1 MGNTEK
7 TLKNGIQVTKYS
19 QICVFFY
26 GMGSGIE
33 KFGKLGALGA
43 ILKWQALN
51 IEHLGI
57 AKLPSGPCVNGLSV
71 HPRS

>member
-1 MGNTEK
+1 
-7 TLKNGIQVTKYS
+7 
-19 QICVFFY
+19 
-26 GMGSGIE
+26 MGSGIE

-57 AKLPSGPCVNGLSV
+57 AKLPSWPCVNGLSV